1 MRRLEMKG
9 AAEVSLMRAAKPIFI
24 AVVLVSMTTFSGCIG
39 LVVSRELMEQV
50 RGVPETEDAVLVYSF
65 DHVFDSTDPE
75 DIIFHPEPHQIRI
88 DSEVKEIQ
96 VFFRVQMD
104 FSEIAGFE
112 TGNLTSTVRYVHAM
126 LWEPGANKNTDT
138 PYWEENATT
147 DRYPPLQ
154 RFSPPFELGVW
165 ELEVDAQGYGL
176 DTPIDQISFHD
187 EFEVSVSVIR
197 PCIEFPERADPDECI
212 PV

>member
-1 MRRLEMKG
+1 MKG
-9 AAEVSLMRAAKPIFI
+9 AAERSLMRAAKPIFL
-24 AVVLVSMTTFSGCIG
+24 AVILLSMSTFSGCIG
-39 LVVSRELMEQV
+39 LVVSRELMERV
-50 RGVPETEDAVLVYSF
+50 RGVPETQEAVVVYGF
-65 DHVFDSTDPE
+65 DHVFDSIDPA
-75 DIIFHPEPHQIRI
+75 DIIFHPPPHQIRI

-96 VFFRVQMD
+96 IFFRVQMD

-165 ELEVDAQGYGL
+165 ELEVDAQGYGW
-176 DTPIDQISFHD
+176 DTFVDQASFHD

>member
-1 MRRLEMKG
+1 MKG
-9 AAEVSLMRAAKPIFI
+9 AVEGSLMRAAKPLFLAAI
-24 AVVLVSMTTFSGCIG
+24 LLSMSLFSGCIG
-39 LVVSRELMEQV
+39 LVASRELMEWN
-50 RGVPETEDAVLVYSF
+50 RGVPETKDEVVVFGF
-65 DHVFDSTDPE
+65 DRVFDSTDPA
-75 DIIFHPEPHQIRI
+75 DIIFHPQPHQIRI

-104 FSEIAGFE
+104 FSEIAGVE
-112 TGNLTSTVRYVHAM
+112 TSNLTSTVRYVHAM

-154 RFSPPFELGVW
+154 RFSPPFEFGVW